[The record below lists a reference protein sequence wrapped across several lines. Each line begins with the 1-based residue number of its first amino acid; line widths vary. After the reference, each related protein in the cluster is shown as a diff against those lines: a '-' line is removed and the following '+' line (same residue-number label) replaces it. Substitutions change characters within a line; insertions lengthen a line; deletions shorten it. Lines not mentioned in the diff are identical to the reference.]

1 MASGR
6 ALATRL
12 WKGRGGLAILNVDHR
27 GIRKESYRW
36 GHNSFIEV
44 SGRSPSGW
52 PEDFQTIGREILR
65 AGKIETGQQACCV
78 ARANESSAGA
88 CTGSGLQRGRASP
101 CSDAGLPVAAE
112 PLWKNFDNGSITP
125 VTPSSPIGRLPSS
138 LAIERRRSS
147 VRRHRIWANGRED
160 HHAIA
165 FVARAPFRLSIAGKS

>member
-1 MASGR
+1 M
-6 ALATRL
+6 
-12 WKGRGGLAILNVDHR
+12 
-27 GIRKESYRW
+27 
-36 GHNSFIEV
+36 
-44 SGRSPSGW
+44 
-52 PEDFQTIGREILR
+52 IGREILR
-65 AGKIETGQQACCV
+65 ADKIETGQHACCV
-78 ARANESSAGA
+78 TRANESSAGA

-165 FVARAPFRLSIAGKS
+165 FVARAPFRLSIRLQVNRRLAHFEIRFLQLNRRPTPIFAAKS